1 MAIKSLEQRKR
12 QKILLIVALGILI
25 IAVLILYFSFW
36 QEGGI
41 IPEGLFLEDEAADLG
56 LTQRTGVI
64 LEERLKKTELDF
76 TFLTQTILTFLRIH
90 GQIPIEKGA
99 TGRINPF
106 VPY

>member
-12 QKILLIVALGILI
+12 QKILLIVTLGILI
-25 IAVLILYFSFW
+25 IAGLILYFGFW
-36 QEGGI
+36 QEGGV
-41 IPEGLFLEDEAADLG
+41 IPKGLFSEDGAADLDR
-56 LTQRTGVI
+56 TQRTGLI

-76 TFLTQTILTFLRIH
+76 TFLTQTILSFLKIH

>member
-12 QKILLIVALGILI
+12 QKILLIVTLGILI
-25 IAVLILYFSFW
+25 IAGLILYFFLW

-41 IPEGLFLEDEAADLG
+41 TLLKDRSAESERV
-56 LTQRTGVI
+56 QRTGLI

-76 TFLTQTILTFLRIH
+76 TFLTQTILSFLKIH

>member
-12 QKILLIVALGILI
+12 QKILLIVTLGILI
-25 IAVLILYFSFW
+25 IAGLVLYFGFW
-36 QEGGI
+36 QKGGI
-41 IPEGLFLEDEAADLG
+41 TLSEDRSVELEKA
-56 LTQRTGVI
+56 QRTGLI

-76 TFLTQTILTFLRIH
+76 TFLTQTILSFLKIH

>member
-12 QKILLIVALGILI
+12 QKILLIVAGGILI
-25 IAVLILYFSFW
+25 IAGLVLYFSLW

-41 IPEGLFLEDEAADLG
+41 TLPDKSAELER
-56 LTQRTGVI
+56 TQRTGLI

-76 TFLTQTILTFLRIH
+76 TFLTQTILSFLKIH
-90 GQIPIEKGA
+90 GQIPVEKGA

>member
-12 QKILLIVALGILI
+12 QKILLIVTLGILI
-25 IAVLILYFSFW
+25 IAGLILYFGFW
-36 QEGGI
+36 QESGI
-41 IPEGLFLEDEAADLG
+41 TLPKDRSAELEKA
-56 LTQRTGVI
+56 QRTGLI

-76 TFLTQTILTFLRIH
+76 TFLTQTILSFLKIH
-90 GQIPIEKGA
+90 GQIPVEKGA

>member
-12 QKILLIVALGILI
+12 QKILLIVTLGILI
-25 IAVLILYFSFW
+25 IAGLILYFFLW
-36 QEGGI
+36 QEDGI
-41 IPEGLFLEDEAADLG
+41 TLPKDGSAESERV
-56 LTQRTGVI
+56 QRTGLI

-76 TFLTQTILTFLRIH
+76 TFLTQTILSFLKIH